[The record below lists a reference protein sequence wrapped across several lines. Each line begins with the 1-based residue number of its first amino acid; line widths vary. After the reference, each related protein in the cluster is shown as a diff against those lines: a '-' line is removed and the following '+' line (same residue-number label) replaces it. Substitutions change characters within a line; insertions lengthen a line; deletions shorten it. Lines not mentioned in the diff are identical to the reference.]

1 MMNSKKKKKE
11 ECNTHLKPG
20 PVMSG
25 QPVIVQ
31 NSDIVP

>member
-1 MMNSKKKKKE
+1 MINSKKKKKKE
-11 ECNTHLKPG
+11 RNTHLKPG
-20 PVMSG
+20 PVISG